1 MMTSHSESPLGLL
14 EPARLVP
21 LVAIERL
28 EDAVPLARALVEAGL
43 PTMEIALR
51 NKVAPHAIREIRAH
65 VPQAIP
71 AAGNVMTPHDLNV
84 ARDAGA
90 RFAFSPGSTPA
101 LLEAAG
107 RMTDF
112 PFVPGI
118 ATASELMMAMSAG
131 FHVVKFF
138 PGATM
143 GGAATL
149 RAMGSAFPHARFVP
163 TGGTNEDDL
172 DDWLAQPNVIAVGG
186 SWLAPKD
193 EIARRDWAGI
203 STRAKAAVARHGAV
217 RKA

>member
-1 MMTSHSESPLGLL
+1 MTSHSESPLGLL

>member
-1 MMTSHSESPLGLL
+1 MTSHSESPLGLL

-21 LVAIERL
+21 LIAIERV

-71 AAGNVMTPHDLNV
+71 AAGNVMTPHDLHL
-84 ARDAGA
+84 AKEAGA
-90 RFAFSPGSTPA
+90 RFAFSPGSTPP
-101 LLEAAG
+101 LLEAAAA
-107 RMTDF
+107 MPDF
-112 PFVPGI
+112 PFVPGV

-149 RAMGSAFPHARFVP
+149 RAFGSAFPHARFVP
-163 TGGTNEDDL
+163 TGGTNADDL
-172 DDWLAQPNVIAVGG
+172 DDWLAQQNVIAVGG
-186 SWLAPKD
+186 AWLAPAD

-203 STRAKAAVARHGAV
+203 SARAKAAVARHGAI
-217 RKA
+217 RRR